1 MKEILKQL
9 MQIAQPLF
17 QNGELD
23 IHQALVIDCNGIK
36 IVRDEKFIPNEQGE

>member
-1 MKEILKQL
+1 MEEILKKITE
-9 MQIAQPLF
+9 IAQPLF

-36 IVRDEKFIPNEQGE
+36 IVRDEKFVPLSVD

>member
-1 MKEILKQL
+1 MEEILKQL
-9 MQIAQPLF
+9 MQSAQLLF

-36 IVRDEKFIPNEQGE
+36 IVRDETFVPNEQGE